1 MTEGPLSAF
10 DVICSEIERQLRG
23 GEVFADERAAFELLH
38 AVIQLDIEPRPATI
52 AQGVLYEALK
62 TARAELY
69 GHLTRLW
76 HARREV
82 LEARREQWLAGQRD
96 VRALL
101 RDVLNV
107 LLAAIAAAEVER
119 TYVLAEQQAMAA
131 AVIAEIR
138 GDTTVVAA
146 RRNAVHRAVAEAI
159 RVSAHGTLV
168 AEDVDP
174 SAPIEVIRAD
184 VARRL
189 RGEVPTDFRAAGEL
203 MIAVRYL
210 LDRQPGEQLSYGP
223 LGDGV
228 RAAREPVY
236 QRLVALWRARRA
248 KTNTGREMRDLDA
261 LLIDLDSVVA
271 QVSTTVAIEQA
282 YARAERRAMAAAVVA
297 EIRGDGPGVGSQLK
311 AVQRAAADTLGALE
325 ALSTTV

>member
-1 MTEGPLSAF
+1 MASNVSPRLLTSA
-10 DVICSEIERQLRG
+10 R
-23 GEVFADERAAFELLH
+23 
-38 AVIQLDIEPRPATI
+38 
-52 AQGVLYEALK
+52 LK
-62 TARAELY
+62 VSR
-69 GHLTRLW
+69 
-76 HARREV
+76 
-82 LEARREQWLAGQRD
+82 
-96 VRALL
+96 LL

-138 GDTTVVAA
+138 DDTTVVAA

-261 LLIDLDSVVA
+261 LFIDLDSVVA
-271 QVSTTVAIEQA
+271 QVSTRWECLTH
-282 YARAERRAMAAAVVA
+282 ARGGLRFDHLASGWCLDHPAAQRKPDPTSPLQG
-297 EIRGDGPGVGSQLK
+297 RGGSNTTPDHQS
-311 AVQRAAADTLGALE
+311 R
-325 ALSTTV
+325 STAQDL

>member
-1 MTEGPLSAF
+1 M
-10 DVICSEIERQLRG
+10 
-23 GEVFADERAAFELLH
+23 
-38 AVIQLDIEPRPATI
+38 
-52 AQGVLYEALK
+52 
-62 TARAELY
+62 
-69 GHLTRLW
+69 
-76 HARREV
+76 
-82 LEARREQWLAGQRD
+82 
-96 VRALL
+96 
-101 RDVLNV
+101 
-107 LLAAIAAAEVER
+107 AAIAAAEVER

-138 GDTTVVAA
+138 DDTTVVAA

-261 LLIDLDSVVA
+261 LFIDLDSVVA
-271 QVSTTVAIEQA
+271 QVSTIIA
-282 YARAERRAMAAAVVA
+282 
-297 EIRGDGPGVGSQLK
+297 
-311 AVQRAAADTLGALE
+311 
-325 ALSTTV
+325 

>member
-1 MTEGPLSAF
+1 M
-10 DVICSEIERQLRG
+10 
-23 GEVFADERAAFELLH
+23 
-38 AVIQLDIEPRPATI
+38 
-52 AQGVLYEALK
+52 
-62 TARAELY
+62 
-69 GHLTRLW
+69 
-76 HARREV
+76 
-82 LEARREQWLAGQRD
+82 
-96 VRALL
+96 RALL

-138 GDTTVVAA
+138 DDTTVVAA

-261 LLIDLDSVVA
+261 LFIDLDSVVA
-271 QVSTTVAIEQA
+271 QVSTIIAIEQA

-311 AVQRAAADTLGALE
+311 AVQRAAADALGALE

>member
-1 MTEGPLSAF
+1 
-10 DVICSEIERQLRG
+10 
-23 GEVFADERAAFELLH
+23 
-38 AVIQLDIEPRPATI
+38 
-52 AQGVLYEALK
+52 
-62 TARAELY
+62 
-69 GHLTRLW
+69 
-76 HARREV
+76 
-82 LEARREQWLAGQRD
+82 
-96 VRALL
+96 
-101 RDVLNV
+101 
-107 LLAAIAAAEVER
+107 
-119 TYVLAEQQAMAA
+119 
-131 AVIAEIR
+131 
-138 GDTTVVAA
+138 
-146 RRNAVHRAVAEAI
+146 
-159 RVSAHGTLV
+159 AHGTLV

-261 LLIDLDSVVA
+261 LFIDL
-271 QVSTTVAIEQA
+271 
-282 YARAERRAMAAAVVA
+282 
-297 EIRGDGPGVGSQLK
+297 
-311 AVQRAAADTLGALE
+311 
-325 ALSTTV
+325 

>member
-1 MTEGPLSAF
+1 
-10 DVICSEIERQLRG
+10 
-23 GEVFADERAAFELLH
+23 
-38 AVIQLDIEPRPATI
+38 
-52 AQGVLYEALK
+52 
-62 TARAELY
+62 
-69 GHLTRLW
+69 
-76 HARREV
+76 
-82 LEARREQWLAGQRD
+82 
-96 VRALL
+96 
-101 RDVLNV
+101 
-107 LLAAIAAAEVER
+107 
-119 TYVLAEQQAMAA
+119 MAA

-261 LLIDLDSVVA
+261 LFIDLDSVVA

-311 AVQRAAADTLGALE
+311 AVQRAAADALGALE
-325 ALSTTV
+325 ALSTTVWVSDTGSGQFGVERRQRRCRHAYSGFA

>member
-1 MTEGPLSAF
+1 MP
-10 DVICSEIERQLRG
+10 

-131 AVIAEIR
+131 ALLRDVLNVLLAAIAAAEVERTYVLAEQQAMAAAVIAEIR
-138 GDTTVVAA
+138 GDTTVVAV

-203 MIAVRYL
+203 MIAVR
-210 LDRQPGEQLSYGP
+210 
-223 LGDGV
+223 
-228 RAAREPVY
+228 
-236 QRLVALWRARRA
+236 
-248 KTNTGREMRDLDA
+248 
-261 LLIDLDSVVA
+261 
-271 QVSTTVAIEQA
+271 
-282 YARAERRAMAAAVVA
+282 
-297 EIRGDGPGVGSQLK
+297 
-311 AVQRAAADTLGALE
+311 
-325 ALSTTV
+325 